1 MTTERLEAFSD
12 GVFAIAITLLILEV
26 GIPEGGGSLADRLGD
41 AWPDYLAYVTTFI
54 TIGIMWANHHAI
66 FRLIAY
72 AGHGIVVANLF
83 LLLVISFLPLPAK
96 ILGEQLGHHGADQT
110 AAMIFYNACF
120 VVVAGFFNLVWLLAC
135 RAGRFVPGSKEAVAR
150 ITSRYRLGV
159 PSYLLATV
167 VAVWSVP
174 LSLAIDAGLALLYI
188 VLPGAAIDAETD
200 QAPAGA

>member
-1 MTTERLEAFSD
+1 MGQPPRHL
-12 GVFAIAITLLILEV
+12 
-26 GIPEGGGSLADRLGD
+26 PADR
-41 AWPDYLAYVTTFI
+41 
-54 TIGIMWANHHAI
+54 H
-66 FRLIAY
+66 

-83 LLLVISFLPLPAK
+83 LLLAVSFLPLPAK

-120 VVVAGFFNLVWLLAC
+120 VAVAGFFNLVWLLAC
-135 RAGRFVPGSKEAVAR
+135 RAGRFVPGSKDAVAR

-159 PSYLLATV
+159 PSYLVATV

-174 LSLAIDAGLALLYI
+174 REPRHRRRPGPALHRPPRRGRRLA
-188 VLPGAAIDAETD
+188 D